1 MSFWSTRGRSDHRDL
16 SLPAATAWR
25 QFALLLML
33 CLLTPQ
39 ALFTQ
44 VAPSG
49 ADKIPPVS
57 IADDGNGVS
66 RVVEAQR
73 FSLQIPYRSVWRSDQ
88 PEVRSGWLIVL
99 EVNIDFVQPRQTR
112 QPVLFAGAHP
122 AEVTN
127 VGWKSGYLI
136 VIVPDFEA
144 GEHPTLAE
152 LIFFFGTP
160 MLPERVSVTRGLEE
174 LAAAQS
180 GGITPLPPERLPLL
194 PIEQES
200 YVDVADLYAGAA
212 RRILRHAPDEE
223 TRARAFL
230 AGEK

>member
-1 MSFWSTRGRSDHRDL
+1 MSCWSTKSKHRRGDL
-16 SLPAATAWR
+16 LLPAAAAGR
-25 QFALLLML
+25 QFALLLAL
-33 CLLTPQ
+33 CLITPQ
-39 ALFTQ
+39 ALFPQAT
-44 VAPSG
+44 ASG
-49 ADKIPPVS
+49 ADEIPPVS
-57 IADDGNGVS
+57 IADDGNGVN

-73 FSLQIPYRSVWRSDQ
+73 FSLETPYRSTWRSDQ
-88 PEVRSGWLIVL
+88 PEVRNGWLIVL
-99 EVNIDFVQPRQTR
+99 EVKASLVKPRQTR
-112 QPVLFAGAHP
+112 QPVLFAGANP

-136 VIVPDFEA
+136 VIVPDFDAE
-144 GEHPTLAE
+144 EPPTLAE
-152 LIFFFGTP
+152 LTFFFGTP

-194 PIEQES
+194 PMEQES